1 MRALC
6 FIAGAALALAALK
19 VAVQVS
25 IIILLIMLVA
35 ALIIDPIGTLV
46 RLGGATVFAVFLISP
61 VAALLLLN
69 ALLLAGAIAGYFSDE
84 KRN

>member
-6 FIAGAALALAALK
+6 FIMGAALALAALK

-35 ALIIDPIGTLV
+35 ALIIDPIGTLI

-69 ALLLAGAIAGYFSDE
+69 ALLLAGMIATYAADSS
-84 KRN
+84 R